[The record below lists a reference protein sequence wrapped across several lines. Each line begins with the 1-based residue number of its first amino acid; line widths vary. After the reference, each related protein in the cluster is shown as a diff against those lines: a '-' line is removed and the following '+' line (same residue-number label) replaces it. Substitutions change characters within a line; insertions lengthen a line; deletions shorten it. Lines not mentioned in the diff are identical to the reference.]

1 MERVMSTL
9 MEQFVHQSLFEVDLV
24 LYGRRRTRF
33 FEVPTSVR
41 VHEPR
46 FDFDSY
52 SRWLSTALTAR
63 FLRETLKRLQ
73 PDRVLSFG
81 ELWNS
86 FVLLSA
92 LGRTQ
97 EIVVSDRCQPVKRF
111 RWHQEVLRRWLY
123 PHANKV
129 IVQTEM
135 ARAHYR
141 ARFPSARFCVIGNP
155 VAEVTDSQPS
165 ERDKTIL
172 NVARLISTKH
182 HDRLIRMFASLASD
196 DWDLVILGDDAQSQT
211 HRARLEALA
220 GSLGVAERVS
230 IMGTVEDV
238 EDYYRRASIF
248 AFPSSSEG
256 FPNALAEAMAHGMS
270 CVSYDCCAG
279 PGDLIT
285 EGETGYL
292 VPVFDDAAF
301 ADRLERLMADG
312 GLREEMGRKAK
323 ESMKAFA
330 AHRIAQQ
337 YAEAILD

>member
-1 MERVMSTL
+1 
-9 MEQFVHQSLFEVDLV
+9 
-24 LYGRRRTRF
+24 
-33 FEVPTSVR
+33 
-41 VHEPR
+41 
-46 FDFDSY
+46 
-52 SRWLSTALTAR
+52 
-63 FLRETLKRLQ
+63 
-73 PDRVLSFG
+73 
-81 ELWNS
+81 
-86 FVLLSA
+86 
-92 LGRTQ
+92 
-97 EIVVSDRCQPVKRF
+97 
-111 RWHQEVLRRWLY
+111 
-123 PHANKV
+123 
-129 IVQTEM
+129 
-135 ARAHYR
+135 
-141 ARFPSARFCVIGNP
+141 
-155 VAEVTDSQPS
+155 
-165 ERDKTIL
+165 
-172 NVARLISTKH
+172 
-182 HDRLIRMFASLASD
+182 MFASLASD

-292 VPVFDDAAF
+292 VPVFDDAEF
-301 ADRLERLMADG
+301 ADRLERLMSDR